1 MPREDITSFNVSGNL
16 KTALENAGF
25 GNETRPESGR
35 AFYNGTANIR
45 LLCLEQP
52 ANIEGL
58 RTIEISNNTPDF
70 DFVDFSDPTVT
81 RFWTI
86 RELEIFVGTRI
97 PGVQASESTLSGT
110 TWTHVI
116 QVNDVDYTAT
126 DTKQVDAMAK
136 ALRAY
141 LQANAQQL
149 RQG

>member
-1 MPREDITSFNVSGNL
+1 MPRKDITSFNVSGNL

-35 AFYNGTANIR
+35 AFY
-45 LLCLEQP
+45 
-52 ANIEGL
+52 
-58 RTIEISNNTPDF
+58 NTPDF

-97 PGVQASESTLSGT
+97 PGVQASSATLSGT

-126 DTKQVDAMAK
+126 DNKQVDAMAK
-136 ALRAY
+136 ALRVY
-141 LQANAQQL
+141 LQVNAQQL